1 MSTILSII
9 VPVYKVE
16 NYLESC
22 VYSIINQT
30 LTNFELIL
38 VDDGSPD
45 RSSEIC
51 DQLG

>member
-38 VDDGSPD
+38 VDQTVTSWVK
-45 RSSEIC
+45 RMIE
-51 DQLG
+51 